1 VEKKSILIRERS
13 IWGNRSPFP
22 CVASTE
28 QLIPAMFLQFLSDMV
43 GSDNARRKMEPWMID
58 MLGSNAG
65 GSHDLD
71 MLGTYAGGSHDVEV
85 AETQYASPQLE
96 QVFIEAAVV
105 EVSTAVKGNKKR
117 SKIFIIMY

>member
-1 VEKKSILIRERS
+1 
-13 IWGNRSPFP
+13 
-22 CVASTE
+22 
-28 QLIPAMFLQFLSDMV
+28 
-43 GSDNARRKMEPWMID
+43 MEPWMID

-71 MLGTYAGGSHDVEV
+71 MLGTNAGGSHDVEV

-105 EVSTAVKGNKKR
+105 EVSTAVKV
-117 SKIFIIMY
+117 IFCKQDNPRHLFDSLFCTK